1 VPEAAGKET
10 LLISFECTN
19 HRVSVPVA
27 FPILLFFLFGQPYER
42 GFYCDDESL
51 RYPYKDSTISSTVL
65 YVVGIF
71 MPILSVRC

>member
-1 VPEAAGKET
+1 MPEVAGKET
-10 LLISFECTN
+10 WLTSFNCTS
-19 HRVSVPVA
+19 HCVSVPVG

-42 GFYCDDESL
+42 GFHCDDESL

>member
-10 LLISFECTN
+10 SLTSPDCTN
-19 HRVSVPVA
+19 HCVYVPVG

-51 RYPYKDSTISSTVL
+51 RYPFKDSTISSTVL

-71 MPILSVRC
+71 IPILTVRC